1 MKTIQI
7 QLPADVEQL
16 LDKVDGNQVDF
27 IIAAIREKINKKE
40 KINILLKEDY
50 QATNEEDLSITK
62 DFEVVDLENWE

>member
-16 LDKVDGNQVDF
+16 LNKVEGNQVDF
-27 IIAAIREKINKKE
+27 IIEAIREKMNKKE
-40 KINILLKEDY
+40 KINILLKEGY
-50 QATNEEDLSITK
+50 QATIEEDLSITK